1 MYGRSNG
8 RLVVLAVLLLSNQLA
23 CHSQALSKGRA
34 IETAQAYCRA
44 VGVTVDAAPDAK
56 YMDKSLLHHG
66 PEWTV
71 AFGTDLHVEVADD
84 SGLVIGLMDQRVSA
98 ALGSA
103 AVGTAIPE
111 EAAIS
116 RATALVRATGCRDD
130 LAFAGAKRMVHTALA
145 AHHVWAVRWTRLW
158 NGIPYQNGGV
168 NVLLQAETGAVIA
181 VGVAFYSPPT
191 DSVVV
196 TLPAEDAART
206 ALAQIGGPVPVG
218 AYPAALVTQVV
229 RPNTFHMPGGSMKPL
244 PGPSRVAWVGQ
255 FQAGDQTYEVYVDA
269 ETGKVIGGQ
278 RWGPRGGARSE
289 FPALAKWFQDVK
301 EFRLYRRRK
310 DGSWPP
316 TPLAVISE
324 KSNSAAYEALKPGG
338 PPAGLPKRFGE
349 YKLTIMRGDE
359 SPLDLSY
366 EEKSGVLG
374 LGPKWMKAPK
384 QLTALLA
391 KLGGATK

>member
-1 MYGRSNG
+1 MRGPVAYG
-8 RLVVLAVLLLSNQLA
+8 
-23 CHSQALSKGRA
+23 QALSEARA
-34 IETAQAYCRA
+34 SDVAAGYCAAIGVAVDGPAIAKYHETSGGYYGPTWVVTFVGTPGVETEVADDRACVVGFSDDRVVRALGERASGDACDEAQAVSYATAAVRA
-44 VGVTVDAAPDAK
+44 TGLLAELVFDC
-56 YMDKSLLHHG
+56 SRELHHG
-66 PEWTV
+66 P
-71 AFGTDLHVEVADD
+71 
-84 SGLVIGLMDQRVSA
+84 Q
-98 ALGSA
+98 A
-103 AVGTAIPE
+103 AVHNWVVSWHRTWK
-111 EAAIS
+111 
-116 RATALVRATGCRDD
+116 D
-130 LAFAGAKRMVHTALA
+130 
-145 AHHVWAVRWTRLW
+145 
-158 NGIPYQNGGV
+158 IPYKRDSANAI
-168 NVLLQAETGAVIA
+168 LQAETGALIV
-181 VGVAFYSPPT
+181 VGVGFLSPAADT
-191 DSVVV
+191 GSVVV
-196 TLPAEDAART
+196 SAEDAART

-269 ETGKVIGGQ
+269 ETGKVIGGD
-278 RWGPRGGARSE
+278 RWGPRGGAASD

-391 KLGGATK
+391 KLGGAAK